1 MNRINVTGSTVNS
14 KAKIE
19 GIGLINLKEG
29 LNVINIKVISENGT
43 VKVYKLNVT
52 VNNSNI
58 VEEKPVKPEES
69 KPKEEEKNENKA
81 IPETVPKL
89 EIKETL
95 NELLKKSN
103 YLFNNSGYITNIGI
117 NKNIDSFKKEFDAKI
132 SIIVKN
138 RDNSIKNTGFIG
150 TNDIV
155 VFKYN
160 GEEVIYRT
168 VIYGDINGDGKIN
181 TLDLLIIQKQI
192 LNLKSLTTFEYIAAD
207 VSRDNKVNTLD
218 LLKVQKDILD
228 LAKID
233 QR

>member
-1 MNRINVTGSTVNS
+1 MAVLCIGEML
-14 KAKIE
+14 IDFIGE
-19 GIGLINLKEG
+19 GIGSIDK
-29 LNVINIKVISENGT
+29 
-43 VKVYKLNVT
+43 
-52 VNNSNI
+52 
-58 VEEKPVKPEES
+58 
-69 KPKEEEKNENKA
+69 
-81 IPETVPKL
+81 
-89 EIKETL
+89 
-95 NELLKKSN
+95 
-103 YLFNNSGYITNIGI
+103 
-117 NKNIDSFKKEFDAKI
+117 IDSFKKEFDAKI